1 MLDMM
6 TANTGEQLGESGA
19 ISEMIGQVAELAQS
33 TVATNPRLA
42 QIVSES
48 VNPSLPPSPR
58 AQGLGDQA
66 ISLSQT
72 ANDKLLNI
80 FANVQVDDPNSLIE
94 LQQGA
99 SQFQVGTSIG
109 SGVVSTMAK
118 ASKSVMDRFLAQ

>member
-6 TANTGEQLGESGA
+6 MANPGEQLGESGA
-19 ISEMIGQVAELAQS
+19 ITEMIGKVADLAQN
-33 TVATNPRLA
+33 TLTTNPRLA
-42 QIVSES
+42 EIVSES
-48 VNPSLPPSPR
+48 VKPSLAPTPR

-72 ANDKLLNI
+72 TKDNLLNI

-94 LQQGA
+94 LQQAA
-99 SQFQVGTSIG
+99 SQLEVGTSIG
-109 SGVVSTMAK
+109 SGVVSTIAK